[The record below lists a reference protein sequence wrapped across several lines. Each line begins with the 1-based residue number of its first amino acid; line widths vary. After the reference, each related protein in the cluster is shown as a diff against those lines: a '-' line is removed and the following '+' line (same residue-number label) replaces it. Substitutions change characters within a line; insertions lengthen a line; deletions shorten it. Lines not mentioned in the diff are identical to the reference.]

1 MDGALR
7 LLLSEGGPVLR
18 YLAAAELAPPEVQ
31 PDRRQLEL
39 DLLGTPEV
47 QTWLDN
53 LSLASSPRIRANTIH
68 GASDA
73 CFENAMGKLVQFG
86 MRAGMSELDER
97 AEPFRRWL
105 AEFPG
110 GEKYLFGPFYTTIV
124 ASFLAMAGYRDKAIL
139 GALRDRLF
147 STYNFCRQGK
157 YGIYADKTGYRRVP
171 EIWTDVPLVDPA
183 LYPGDDW
190 YLPWIHDVNGFA
202 VLLTASP
209 DGMPVSEMV
218 DTVVRYV
225 LNPEYQALRDGY
237 GIVTD
242 GKGRY
247 WAMGWSVHLP
257 GLPGCPRVTSQA
269 GLVGRLATMSAF
281 EAAREHAWFRDGL
294 AYLESF
300 RTPRGTYV
308 FPREILPEKKT
319 SYWVGGTHCGLGEN
333 RRTRNWLELES
344 TYWALRC
351 RRSYANR

>member
-1 MDGALR
+1 MFEFLKNLLRGSNEAEIKRLKPLVDKIDALEPKFQAMTDAEMNGLTAAFRER
-7 LLLSEGGPVLR
+7 LSKGETL
-18 YLAAAELAPPEVQ
+18 
-31 PDRRQLEL
+31 D
-39 DLLGTPEV
+39 DLL
-47 QTWLDN
+47 
-53 LSLASSPRIRANTIH
+53 
-68 GASDA
+68 
-73 CFENAMGKLVQFG
+73 
-86 MRAGMSELDER
+86 
-97 AEPFRRWL
+97 
-105 AEFPG
+105 
-110 GEKYLFGPFYTTIV
+110 IV
-124 ASFLAMAGYRDKAIL
+124 ASFLAMAGYRDEAIL
-139 GALRDRLF
+139 GALRERLF